1 MLNRGNY
8 RQWIFNDERAKEVFE
23 RTLFEACK
31 RAGWVLHGYCIMSN
45 HYHLALETTDGNLS
59 EGMRGQQKGSGFNN
73 LSWGSKRGQVLSI

>member
-1 MLNRGNY
+1 
-8 RQWIFNDERAKEVFE
+8 
-23 RTLFEACK
+23 LFEACK

-73 LSWGSKRGQVLSI
+73 LS